1 MELVLFIYTFT
12 KTEQLY
18 ISLAYQGHCCSCSM
32 LVIHRH
38 TCFNFYSSGAQFTIL
53 VHCCCMLLNAHHL
66 GNVYAANRCHVA
78 SVSGPKD
85 KTNNPKIENTKHLCQ
100 YILKQEKQYQE
111 FI

>member
-1 MELVLFIYTFT
+1 
-12 KTEQLY
+12 
-18 ISLAYQGHCCSCSM
+18 
-32 LVIHRH
+32 
-38 TCFNFYSSGAQFTIL
+38 
-53 VHCCCMLLNAHHL
+53 MLLNAHHL